1 MSYIDCTHCST
12 DNKFHNQAY
21 VKHCFTAHLD
31 IIKAELTKRYKGRPR
46 PRSGALIITIN
57 KNDYYVCLCCCQMW
71 RGEAVYN
78 KHQQKLAKC
87 DYGSQIIKL
96 NELIGENFAVP
107 DIRRDQDKMDLFAF
121 TNNHDIRIRQLEATV
136 KVLLAANK
144 VLTDEIQQL
153 KRQPATFPTI
163 KRPEPTNDIVQ
174 AAHECHVVQSDM
186 TELPNDQ
193 QMPILTVNQRQEK
206 IVCIDCGYP
215 TATEQCGGCQ
225 GPICMPRCASGPL
238 RPMCEGPCNL
248 PYCEKNKCAE
258 KHLND
263 DDYCRVCAKN
273 E

>member
-107 DIRRDQDKMDLFAF
+107 DIRRDKDKMDLFAF
-121 TNNHDIRIRQLEATV
+121 TNNHDIRIRKLEATV

-153 KRQPATFPTI
+153 KRQP
-163 KRPEPTNDIVQ
+163 PTNVIVE
-174 AAHECHVVQSDM
+174 APVAVPVAKVLISEIPPVPV
-186 TELPNDQ
+186 EQ
-193 QMPILTVNQRQEK
+193 QQRQELK
-206 IVCIDCGYP
+206 CANCDEPDGEHYELC
-215 TATEQCGGCQ
+215 ANKKCRL
-225 GPICMPRCASGPL
+225 PIHTPRCPDGGL
-238 RPMCEGPCNL
+238 TDMCEGDCNSW
-248 PYCEKNKCAE
+248 YCRKCAE
-258 KHLND
+258 TQLDFDVLCKT
-263 DDYCRVCAKN
+263 CAH
-273 E
+273 